1 MKKYTKP
8 ELLKS
13 IISADCDIAENVG
26 LGGWLDQENI
36 GAYEDTITTYEYNS

>member
-8 ELLKS
+8 ELLNACY
-13 IISADCDIAENVG
+13 SADCDIAENVG

-36 GAYEDTITTYEYNS
+36 GAYEDTITTFEYNS